1 MSEWATLSSTPAR
14 RPISASADE
23 PPTSRPVDSNQHNA
37 VTLGPR
43 DRVIGQIYIEGDLR
57 VGGIVEGEVEATGD
71 VAIDDLAKV
80 KASVTGRDVSI
91 SGSVVGAVIARKR
104 LEVTRSGSLIG
115 DVRVA
120 RLEIQDGARFSGK
133 VSMGA
138 AAAAPAKAA
147 EAKPLVPEPK
157 PVAVEPKPVVDE
169 PEAAAK
175 PAAPIVATPVAP
187 PGAAKPPIA
196 PPPAAKA
203 PIAPPPA
210 AKAAIAPPPA
220 VKAPIVPPPAAK
232 PPIAPPPATKAPIA
246 PPPAA
251 KAPIATWDV
260 KGGKAN
266 TKPPK
271 KGKKKRR

>member
-14 RPISASADE
+14 RPIPASADE

-57 VGGIVEGEVEATGD
+57 VGGIVEGEVEVTGD

-80 KASVTGRDVSI
+80 KASVTARDVI
-91 SGSVVGAVIARKR
+91 IRGHVVGAVVARKR
-104 LEVTRSGSLIG
+104 LEVTRSGSLTG

-120 RLEIQDGARFSGK
+120 RLEIQDGATFSGK
-133 VSMGA
+133 VSMGG
-138 AAAAPAKAA
+138 AAAAPAKAV
-147 EAKPLVPEPK
+147 EAKPVTAEPK
-157 PVAVEPKPVVDE
+157 PVDVEAKPVAPQ

-175 PAAPIVATPVAP
+175 PPAPIVATPMAP
-187 PGAAKPPIA
+187 PPAVKAPIAPPPAAKAPIVPPAAAKAPMA

-210 AKAAIAPPPA
+210 AKAQAM
-220 VKAPIVPPPAAK
+220 
-232 PPIAPPPATKAPIA
+232 PPPATVGRS
-246 PPPAA
+246 
-251 KAPIATWDV
+251 DG
-260 KGGKAN
+260 KGGKVK
-266 TKPPK
+266 TKPQ
-271 KGKKKRR
+271 KGKPKRR